1 MQKGFSLLSAPINL
15 TLAVTSLCNL
25 RCKHCLTYD
34 KCDSDNDFTFEEL
47 KRIIQDIARM
57 KVFSIAVF
65 GGEPFVRTD
74 IIDTINE
81 ISKYPI
87 NISIN
92 TNGTLIDE
100 AMAKELAPFRAAF
113 TISLDGSSASVVEKI
128 RGKGV
133 FQKTIKAIEL
143 LKNLNKQILISTTV
157 MGFNYRDLPEIARLG
172 KEMGVSGVRFNH
184 LFYINNAECF
194 IDSLVISAN
203 QAMETVSTLERMNEE
218 YGGFVSGSFLQ
229 VAQMIKEINEG
240 KKPEVFE
247 PSRQL
252 EVKPCGAAKTKCAIK
267 PNGDVVPCE
276 LLWNTPAGNVRD
288 MSLSEIWRESPLMN
302 KFREN
307 FYLTEKEIGSCLNCE
322 YRFICYTGHR
332 CNPYYYPGG
341 IASKNLFC
349 MKPEMLKS

>member
-1 MQKGFSLLSAPINL
+1 LLSAPINL

-34 KCDSDNDFTFEEL
+34 KCDSGDDFTIEEL
-47 KRIIQDIARM
+47 KRVIKDIARM
-57 KVFSIAVF
+57 KIFSVAVF
-65 GGEPFVRTD
+65 GGEPFVRLD
-74 IIDTINE
+74 IIE
-81 ISKYPI
+81 ILREIAKYPI

-92 TNGTLIDE
+92 TNGTLIE
-100 AMAKELAPFRAAF
+100 ETMARELALFRAAF
-113 TISLDGSSASVVEKI
+113 TVSLDGSNASVVGKI

-133 FQKTIKAIEL
+133 FEKTIKAIEL
-143 LKNLNKQILISTTV
+143 LRKLNKKILISTTV

-194 IDSLVISAN
+194 IDSLAISAN
-203 QAMETVSTLERMNEE
+203 QAMETVSTLERMNEQ

-229 VAQMIKEINEG
+229 VTQMIKEIKDG

-247 PSRQL
+247 QTHHI

-267 PNGDVVPCE
+267 PNGEVVPCE
-276 LLWNTPAGNVRD
+276 LLWNTPAGNIRD
-288 MSLSEIWRESPLMN
+288 KSLREIWRESPVMN
-302 KFREN
+302 QFREN
-307 FYLTEKEIGSCLNCE
+307 FYLSEKEIGNCMSCE

-349 MKPEMLKS
+349 LKPEMPKS

>member
-1 MQKGFSLLSAPINL
+1 MLSAPINL

-34 KCDSDNDFTFEEL
+34 RCDNRADFSLDEIRE
-47 KRIIQDIARM
+47 IIRDIAQM
-57 KVFSIAVF
+57 KIFSVAVF
-65 GGEPFVRTD
+65 GGEPFVRLD
-74 IIDTINE
+74 IIE
-81 ISKYPI
+81 ILREIAKYPI

-100 AMAKELAPFRAAF
+100 AMARELAPFRAAF
-113 TISLDGSSASVVEKI
+113 TVSLDGSSSSVVEKI

-133 FQKTIKAIEL
+133 FEKTIKAIEL
-143 LKNLNKQILISTTV
+143 LKKLNKQILISTTV
-157 MGFNYRDLPEIARLG
+157 MGFNYHDLDEIARLG
-172 KEMGVSGVRFNH
+172 KDIGVNGVRFNH

-194 IDSLVISAN
+194 IDSLAISAD
-203 QAMETVSTLERMNEE
+203 QALATVSTLEQMNEK
-218 YGGFVSGSFLQ
+218 YGSFVSGSFLQ
-229 VAQMIKEINEG
+229 VTQMIKEIKDG

-247 PSRQL
+247 QSKQI

-288 MSLSEIWRESPLMN
+288 KSLREIWRESPVMN
-302 KFREN
+302 QFREN
-307 FYLTEKEIGSCLNCE
+307 FYLTEKEIGSCISCE

>member
-1 MQKGFSLLSAPINL
+1 M
-15 TLAVTSLCNL
+15 
-25 RCKHCLTYD
+25 
-34 KCDSDNDFTFEEL
+34 
-47 KRIIQDIARM
+47 ARM
-57 KVFSIAVF
+57 KIFSVAVF
-65 GGEPFVRTD
+65 GGEPFVRSD
-74 IIDTINE
+74 IIAILWE
-81 ISKYPI
+81 IAKYPI

-113 TISLDGSSASVVEKI
+113 TISLDGSNSSIVKKI

-133 FQKTIKAIEL
+133 FEKTIKAIEL
-143 LKNLNKQILISTTV
+143 LKTLNKQILISTTV
-157 MGFNYRDLPEIARLG
+157 MGLNYQDLPEIARLG
-172 KEMGVSGVRFNH
+172 KDMGVNGVRFNH

-194 IDSLVISAN
+194 IDSLAISAD
-203 QAMETVSTLERMNEE
+203 QALETVSTLERMNEQ
-218 YGGFVSGSFLQ
+218 YGGFISGSFLQ
-229 VAQMIKEINEG
+229 VTQMIKEIKEG

-247 PSRQL
+247 PSLKL

-288 MSLSEIWRESPLMN
+288 KSLREIWKESPVMN
-302 KFREN
+302 QFREN
-307 FYLTEKEIGSCLNCE
+307 IYLTEKEIGSCIGCE

-341 IASKNLFC
+341 ITSKNLFC
-349 MKPEMLKS
+349 LKPEMLKS